1 MKEELIKNIEKL
13 HTTKLGEV
21 RIQKNLNLSDTN
33 VVNTIKNIILK
44 RECKINQK
52 GKNIYCETKDIILTI
67 NKNNFCIITAH
78 KK

>member
-33 VVNTIKNIILK
+33 VVRNNSKK
-44 RECKINQK
+44 RV
-52 GKNIYCETKDIILTI
+52 
-67 NKNNFCIITAH
+67 
-78 KK
+78 